1 MPTFRIKEAASLLG
15 VSTDTLRRWADGGRI
30 ETVTD
35 ASGRLAVDGAELA
48 RLAQDVAASADMGED
63 SMVVAHSVRNRF
75 SGLVSRVVRDTV
87 MAQVEIQA
95 GPHRFVSL
103 LSREAADELG
113 LEPGMLAVAA
123 VKATNVSIEIPET
136 RSSRPAKNQS
146 GS

>member
-30 ETVTD
+30 DTVTD
-35 ASGRLAVDGAELA
+35 ASGRLAVDGAALARFARELA
-48 RLAQDVAASADMGED
+48 ESADHAED
-63 SMVVAHSVRNRF
+63 RMVVAHSARNRF
-75 SGLVSRVVRDTV
+75 SGLVSRVVRDGV

-113 LEPGMLAVAA
+113 LEPGVLAVAA
-123 VKATNVSIEIPET
+123 VKATNVSVEIPKT
-136 RSSRPAKNQS
+136 S
-146 GS
+146 

>member
-15 VSTDTLRRWADGGRI
+15 VSTDTVRRWADGGRI
-30 ETVTD
+30 ETTTD
-35 ASGRLAVDGAELA
+35 ASGRLAVDGVVLARFACELA
-48 RLAQDVAASADMGED
+48 ERSDHGQDRAAG
-63 SMVVAHSVRNRF
+63 HSVRNRF

-113 LEPGMLAVAA
+113 LEPGMLVMAA
-123 VKATNVSIEIPET
+123 VNAANVSVEIPET
-136 RSSRPAKNQS
+136 HLTRFAKS
-146 GS
+146 KI